1 MSEKRMKKRGAV
13 SPSAPSAPL
22 AVRSRP
28 HPLARDFDTI
38 FDEFRKSFDDLM
50 APVLPIVPLTSTLMA
65 EMPVRYAAIDLVDN
79 GNHYTVTAE
88 LPGFTKESVDIQ
100 INRDE
105 LLIKA
110 QKKFETEE
118 KRKNYMHRE
127 RGYSAFERTIT
138 FPEEVVPSRCEGE
151 MKDGV
156 LELKIPKKEPKPEEK
171 MTKVKLK

>member
-1 MSEKRMKKRGAV
+1 MSEKHMKKKGAV
-13 SPSAPSAPL
+13 SPSTPSAPL
-22 AVRSRP
+22 AVRSRQY
-28 HPLARDFDTI
+28 PLAQDFDTI

-50 APVLPIVPLTSTLMA
+50 APVLPIVPLTSTLVT

-88 LPGFTKESVDIQ
+88 LPGFAKESVDIQ

-105 LLIKA
+105 LLIRA
-110 QKKFETEE
+110 QKNVETEE

-138 FPEEVVPSRCEGE
+138 FPEQVVPSKCEGE